1 MVALLATL
9 VALFGA
15 LLTVL
20 VMVGGWVLYGLLRQ
34 NGRML
39 LRIDALE
46 AALDG
51 AAERP
56 SGRVFADRSLAKSR
70 INRSGLAKGTAAPDF
85 RLPML
90 DGGEATLAA
99 YAGRRLLLVFSD
111 PSCAPCMAL
120 LPKLQAASR
129 QSDVAILVISRGGID
144 ANRRKLADCNV
155 VLPVALQAHW
165 EISRLYAKF
174 VTPVAYL
181 IDEQG
186 RIAADPAEGGTA
198 ILTLLSIGEAEL
210 RQPPLIGH
218 GPGSRLTH

>member
-9 VALFGA
+9 VAVLA
-15 LLTVL
+15 VL
-20 VMVGGWVLYGLLRQ
+20 VIGCGWLLYGLLRQ

-39 LRIDALE
+39 LRVEALE
-46 AALDG
+46 AALEARGD
-51 AAERP
+51 RP
-56 SGRVFADRSLAKSR
+56 AGRVFADRSLAASR
-70 INRSGLAKGTAAPDF
+70 INRSGLAPGTAAPEF
-85 RLPML
+85 RLPRL
-90 DGGEATLAA
+90 DGGEATLAD

-120 LPKLQAASR
+120 LPRLSEAVKQT
-129 QSDVAILVISRGGID
+129 DVAVLVISRGD
-144 ANRRKLADCNV
+144 ADVNQRKLAEAQVN
-155 VLPVALQAHW
+155 LPVALQAHW

-198 ILTLLSIGEAEL
+198 ILTLLSTGGSEL
-210 RQPPLIGH
+210 RQPTLVGH

>member
-1 MVALLATL
+1 MVALLATF
-9 VALFGA
+9 VAFAA

-39 LRIDALE
+39 LRIEALE
-46 AALDG
+46 AALDHG
-51 AAERP
+51 AERP
-56 SGRVFADRSLAKSR
+56 AGRVIADRSLAKSR
-70 INRSGLAKGTAAPDF
+70 INRAGLAKGTAAPAF

-90 DGGEATLAA
+90 DGSETALSD

-111 PSCAPCMAL
+111 PACGPCTAL
-120 LPKLQAASR
+120 LPKLEAAAR
-129 QSDVAILVISRGGID
+129 QSDLAVLVISRGGVD
-144 ANRRKLADCNV
+144 ENRRKLAECKV
-155 VLPVALQAHW
+155 ALPVALQAHW

-198 ILTLLSIGEAEL
+198 ILTLLSTGGTDMRE
-210 RQPPLIGH
+210 PPLFGH

>member
-1 MVALLATL
+1 MVALLATF
-9 VALFGA
+9 VALLA
-15 LLTVL
+15 VL
-20 VMVGGWVLYGLLRQ
+20 VVGGGAVLYGLLKQ

-39 LRIDALE
+39 LRIEALE
-46 AALDG
+46 EALEPAAGD
-51 AAERP
+51 RP

-70 INRSGLAKGTAAPDF
+70 INRSGLAKGTAAPAF
-85 RLPML
+85 QLPL
-90 DGGEATLAA
+90 LEGGEATLAG

-120 LPKLQAASR
+120 LPRLEVAAR
-129 QSDVAILVISRGGID
+129 HIDVAVLVISRGGVD
-144 ANRRKLADCNV
+144 ANRRKLAEGHV
-155 VLPVALQAHW
+155 TLPVALQADW

-186 RIAADPAEGGTA
+186 RIAADPAEGATA
-198 ILTLLSIGEAEL
+198 ILSLLSTGGSEL
-210 RQPPLIGH
+210 RQPPLAGL

>member
-1 MVALLATL
+1 MVALLATG
-9 VALFGA
+9 VALLA
-15 LLTVL
+15 VL

-46 AALDG
+46 AALDHG
-51 AAERP
+51 AERP
-56 SGRVFADRSLAKSR
+56 AGRGFAERSLAKSR
-70 INRSGLAKGTAAPDF
+70 INRAGLAKGTAAPAF

-90 DGGEATLAA
+90 DGSETALSD

-111 PSCAPCMAL
+111 PACAPCTAL
-120 LPKLQAASR
+120 LPKLEAAAR
-129 QSDVAILVISRGGID
+129 QVDVAVLVISRGGVD
-144 ANRRKLADCNV
+144 ENRRKLAECKV
-155 VLPVALQAHW
+155 ALPVALQAHW

-198 ILTLLSIGEAEL
+198 ILTLVSTAGTDMRE
-210 RQPPLIGH
+210 PPLFGH

>member
-1 MVALLATL
+1 MVALLATG
-9 VALFGA
+9 VALLA
-15 LLTVL
+15 VL

-46 AALDG
+46 AALDHG
-51 AAERP
+51 AERP
-56 SGRVFADRSLAKSR
+56 AGRGFAERSLAKSR
-70 INRSGLAKGTAAPDF
+70 INRAGLARGTAAPAF

-90 DGGEATLAA
+90 DGSETALSD
-99 YAGRRLLLVFSD
+99 YAGRRLVLVFSD
-111 PSCAPCMAL
+111 PACAPCTAL
-120 LPKLQAASR
+120 LPKLEAAAR
-129 QSDVAILVISRGGID
+129 QVDVAVLVISRGGVD
-144 ANRRKLADCNV
+144 ENRRKLAECKV
-155 VLPVALQAHW
+155 ALPVALQAHW

-198 ILTLLSIGEAEL
+198 ILTLVSTAGTDMRE
-210 RQPPLIGH
+210 PPLFGH